1 MIDVILI
8 VRNSDTNG
16 RFCILQPSYPPAGTV
31 PPPVPNAPPA
41 AGSPYPPPGPASYTY
56 PAYPPPDEKP
66 GPPPNFNDLYD
77 NPKPAQPPPA
87 GFMNSPPPPGPPP
100 KMDDAFPDLPTVPN
114 NSLPDSRAV
123 GGNSAGGED
132 VDFDDLTRRFEA
144 LKKRKWH
151 VFTSFL
157 LLLY

>member
-1 MIDVILI
+1 MIDVVLI
-8 VRNSDTNG
+8 VRNSDSNG

-31 PPPVPNAPPA
+31 PPPLPNAPPA
-41 AGSPYPPPGPASYTY
+41 AVSPYPPPGPASYTY